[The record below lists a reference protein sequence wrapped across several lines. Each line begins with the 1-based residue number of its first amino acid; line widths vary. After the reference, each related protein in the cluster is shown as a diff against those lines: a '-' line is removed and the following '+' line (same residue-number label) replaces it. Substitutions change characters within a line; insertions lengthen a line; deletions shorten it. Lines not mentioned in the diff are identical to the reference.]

1 MSKNTYLGANVITT
15 DTFAGWID
23 KTNQVRD
30 DMGRIVVTVT
40 TSANAEPNT
49 TNAGLTTGNLAIQG
63 VVTAN
68 TIAVSSALR
77 GGTVITS
84 GDLTISSNALFT
96 TTGNVE
102 FTAANNINIDANNLI
117 LSSNVTFDGGVTK
130 NIRIDT
136 ANTTVNTGA
145 FFVNSNSV
153 FSSNVTMTGANTT
166 IGDAGTD
173 ILNVVAAPTFTA
185 NATFTSNVLI
195 SGANTNLTGT
205 MTVGNLVVTGTTSL
219 ASNVSFFVNTA
230 TANTST
236 VFSVFESQGNTV
248 LGDTSA
254 DRLVVNANTLFSSN
268 VTISGTTTVGT
279 LIANSKTIAVG
290 GNITTANSL
299 TTSGN
304 FALTLTQTGATN
316 VTLPTTGT
324 LATTGNLAQFAA
336 TTSAQ
341 LRSVISD
348 ETGSGSLV
356 FGTSPT
362 LTTPTLSDAT
372 LDGTTSISGNMTVT
386 GNLTINGT
394 TTTINSTTL
403 TVDDKNIELGS
414 VTTPTDLTANGGGIT
429 LKGDTDKTINWLN
442 TTDAWTS
449 SEDFNLLTGNSYKI
463 NNVTVLSATALG
475 TGITDSELTSVGTL
489 TSGTWNATTIATSRG
504 GTGQTTYTNGQLLI
518 GNTSSGSL
526 VKATLTAANN
536 VTITNGAGSISIAAN
551 PDLSYTT
558 SSASGTVNIS
568 GSGTSATIPAANSTV
583 AGLMTN
589 GTQTIAGAKTFSS
602 TISGSINGN
611 ADTVTDGVYLSGTQT
626 ITGNKTF
633 TGTMTTSSINFDG
646 TGTITAVA
654 NQAQAEA
661 GTSNTLLMTP
671 ARTRQAI
678 VALTPPT
685 EMALLGTLTTTSGTT
700 RTLSGLDLTPY
711 RYVELV
717 FRAISITQSV
727 SREIRIGTARFM
739 NAGESESQVIRGL
752 ATIYLGDGTFISNWA
767 SNSSSGLTG
776 GLTAST
782 TSGTC
787 GITNSDTSISAT
799 VDASGVFDGGSI
811 TFFGVY

>member
-268 VTISGTTTVGT
+268 VTISGTTTVET

-299 TTSGN
+299 ITSGN

-429 LKGDTDKTINWLN
+429 LKGDTDKTFNWINATN
-442 TTDAWTS
+442 AWTS

-463 NNVTVLSATALG
+463 NNVSVLSATALG
-475 TGITDSELTSVGTL
+475 TGITDSDLTSVGTL

-551 PDLSYTT
+551 PNLSYT
-558 SSASGTVNIS
+558 SNSASGTVDIS
-568 GSGTSATIPAANSTV
+568 GSGTSATIPAANSTI

-589 GTQTIAGAKTFSS
+589 DTQTIAGVKTFSS

-633 TGTMTTSSINFDG
+633 TGTLTVNG
-646 TGTITAVA
+646 ALTGTIIAT
-654 NQAQAEA
+654 QAQAEA
-661 GTSNTLLMTP
+661 GTSSAVIMTP
-671 ARTRQAI
+671 LRVAQAI
-678 VALTPPT
+678 DAQVPAPTAAQVGSATADLSAGAVGTYAILLAQNDSFEFSRGSNYAGSNFYFMHFNQLDGGATLRGFTITTP
-685 EMALLGTLTTTSGTT
+685 SGTWKALASST
-700 RTLSGLDLTPY
+700 NGGDRNTNGALFL
-711 RYVELV
+711 R
-717 FRAISITQSV
+717 V
-727 SREIRIGTARFM
+727 S
-739 NAGESESQVIRGL
+739 
-752 ATIYLGDGTFISNWA
+752 
-767 SNSSSGLTG
+767 
-776 GLTAST
+776 
-782 TSGTC
+782 
-787 GITNSDTSISAT
+787 
-799 VDASGVFDGGSI
+799 
-811 TFFGVY
+811 

>member
-1 MSKNTYLGANVITT
+1 MSKNTYVGANVIAT
-15 DTFAGWID
+15 DTFSGWVD

-30 DMGRIVVTVT
+30 DMGTIVVTVT
-40 TSANAEPNT
+40 TASGAEPNT

-77 GGTVITS
+77 GGTVTS
-84 GDLTISSNALFT
+84 NGNLTITSNALFT

-102 FTAANNINIDANNLI
+102 FTAANNINVDANNLI
-117 LSSNVTFDGGVTK
+117 LSSNVTYDGATK
-130 NIRIDT
+130 SVRIDT

-145 FFVNSNSV
+145 FFVNSNTV
-153 FSSNVTMTGANTT
+153 FSANVTMSGANTT

-173 ILNVVAAPTFTA
+173 VLNVAAAPTFTA

-219 ASNVSFFVNTA
+219 ASNVSFSVNTA

-236 VFSVFESQGNTV
+236 VYSVFESQGNTV

-268 VTISGTTTVGT
+268 VTISGTTNVAT
-279 LIANSKTIAVG
+279 LVANSKTIAVG

-336 TTSAQ
+336 TSSAQ
-341 LRSVISD
+341 LASVISD

-356 FGTSPT
+356 FGTSPS
-362 LTTPTLSDAT
+362 LTTPTLADAT
-372 LDGTTSISGNMTVT
+372 LNGNTSISGNMTVT

-414 VTTPTDLTANGGGIT
+414 VVTPTDLTANGGGIT

-463 NNVTVLSATALG
+463 NNTAVLSATALG
-475 TGITDSELTSVGTL
+475 TGVTDSSLTSVGTL
-489 TSGTWNATTIATSRG
+489 TSGTWNATTIALNKG
-504 GTGQTTYTNGQLLI
+504 GTGSTTASGARTNLGLGTMATQSDASVAI
-518 GNTSSGSL
+518 TGGSITGITDLAIADGGTGASTAAGAL
-526 VKATLTAANN
+526 VNLGLTATAAELNIMN
-536 VTITNGAGSISIAAN
+536 GITA
-551 PDLSYTT
+551 
-558 SSASGTVNIS
+558 
-568 GSGTSATIPAANSTV
+568 STV
-583 AGLMTN
+583 ELN
-589 GTQTIAGAKTFSS
+589 Y
-602 TISGSINGN
+602 
-611 ADTVTDGVYLSGTQT
+611 TDGVTSAIQTQL
-626 ITGNKTF
+626 NSKAPLASPEF
-633 TGTMTTSSINFDG
+633 TGTVSTSSLNLGGAIV
-646 TGTITAVA
+646 TAIA
-654 NQAQAEA
+654 TQAQAEA
-661 GTSNTLLMTP
+661 GTVNTVLMTP
-671 ARTRQAI
+671 LRTAQAI
-678 VALTPPT
+678 A
-685 EMALLGTLTTTSGTT
+685 
-700 RTLSGLDLTPY
+700 
-711 RYVELV
+711 
-717 FRAISITQSV
+717 
-727 SREIRIGTARFM
+727 
-739 NAGESESQVIRGL
+739 
-752 ATIYLGDGTFISNWA
+752 
-767 SNSSSGLTG
+767 
-776 GLTAST
+776 AST
-782 TSGTC
+782 TEVLEATSGGDFGGVGTY
-787 GITNSDTSISAT
+787 GLLGDNGTAIGYGDTKA
-799 VDASGVFDGGSI
+799 GGSLLRASLFDEGGSDYMGMTLAGSLTGSWRLMGGSFSSSRDRNI
-811 TFFGVY
+811 GIFLRIA

>member
-1 MSKNTYLGANVITT
+1 MSKNTYVGTNVITT
-15 DTFAGWID
+15 DTFSGWVD
-23 KTNQVRD
+23 KTNQIRE
-30 DMGRIVVTVT
+30 DMGTIVVTVT
-40 TSANAEPNT
+40 TASSTEPNT

-77 GGTVITS
+77 GGTVTTNTN
-84 GDLTISSNALFT
+84 LTITSNALFT
-96 TTGNVE
+96 TTGNIE

-117 LSSNVTFDGGVTK
+117 LSSNVIFDGATK
-130 NIRIDT
+130 SVRIDT

-166 IGDAGTD
+166 IGDAGAD
-173 ILNVVAAPTFTA
+173 ILNVVASPTFTA

-195 SGANTNLTGT
+195 SSSNTNLTGT
-205 MTVGNLVVTGTTSL
+205 MTVGNLIVTGTTSL

-236 VFSVFESQGNTV
+236 VFGSFESQGNTV

-268 VTISGTTTVGT
+268 VTISGTTNVET

-299 TTSGN
+299 TTAGN

-568 GSGTSATIPAANSTV
+568 GSGTSATIPAANSTI

-589 GTQTIAGAKTFSS
+589 GTQTIAGVKTFSNS
-602 TISGSINGN
+602 TASTSK
-611 ADTVTDGVYLSGTQT
+611 T
-626 ITGNKTF
+626 TG
-633 TGTMTTSSINFDG
+633 
-646 TGTITAVA
+646 AV
-654 NQAQAEA
+654 
-661 GTSNTLLMTP
+661 
-671 ARTRQAI
+671 I
-678 VALTPPT
+678 
-685 EMALLGTLTTTSGTT
+685 
-700 RTLSGLDLTPY
+700 
-711 RYVELV
+711 
-717 FRAISITQSV
+717 I
-727 SREIRIGTARFM
+727 
-739 NAGESESQVIRGL
+739 
-752 ATIYLGDGTFISNWA
+752 
-767 SNSSSGLTG
+767 TG
-776 GLTAST
+776 GLGVSGDINVGGDITAFAS
-782 TSGTC
+782 SDSRLK
-787 GITNSDTSISAT
+787 TNIKNIPNALSK
-799 VDASGVFDGGSI
+799 VMQLNGVLYNWNDIAGELDNKDI
-811 TFFGVY
+811 NLDEVGVIAQEVNEVLPEVVTMRDNGYMAVRYEKLVPLLIEAIKELNTELNILKSKV